1 MANEVSLKK
10 YLLKIVSNLGIF
22 ISLIIALFIIGFAL
36 YEIHI
41 CGLCSILSY
50 NSIRIGIFFCIIL
63 GIVIFWIDG
72 FQFIKDIILM
82 LSPKLSPNDQK
93 GLKSTINEGN
103 KENSE
108 LQSEKINNYE
118 NKNCEQNNVN
128 IKFVEEN
135 EKIDPELFKIYE
147 INSNQLNEYYRIVG
161 EQSTNSLKYAIL
173 MSFFGFTL
181 IIFGVY
187 QLKDSRFDM
196 QSLTIIGG
204 IVSEI
209 ISGLGFNYYFKTL
222 KERSKNQ
229 KKLIDIQYLLIS
241 INLISKIDDA
251 NEEKAIR
258 LKIIDECIRK
268 ICH

>member
-1 MANEVSLKK
+1 MRLQMADEVSCTESFLKK
-10 YLLKIVSNLGIF
+10 GYNPGI
-22 ISLIIALFIIGFAL
+22 IILLIIAAIIFGFAL

-41 CGLCSILSY
+41 CGLCRILSY
-50 NSIRIGIFFCIIL
+50 YSIRIGIFFCIIL
-63 GIVIFWIDG
+63 VIVIFWIDG
-72 FQFIKDIILM
+72 FQFIKDIICM
-82 LSPKLSPNDQK
+82 LSSKQSPNDQK
-93 GLKSTINEGN
+93 ELKSTIIKGN
-103 KENSE
+103 
-108 LQSEKINNYE
+108 ID
-118 NKNCEQNNVN
+118 NKVKVE
-128 IKFVEEN
+128 EEN
-135 EKIDPELFKIYE
+135 EKLDPELSKIYE

-181 IIFGVY
+181 IIFGVC

-209 ISGLGFNYYFKTL
+209 ISGFGFNYYFKTL

-251 NEEKAIR
+251 DEEKATR

-268 ICH
+268 ISH